1 MSDLVRFQEAESCA
15 VWVLG
20 TEPECSAGPAR
31 PPAAQPL
38 VFFSALLMPVFGC
51 QLAYIEIN

>member
-1 MSDLVRFQEAESCA
+1 MRLQEAASCA

-20 TEPECSAGPAR
+20 TKPECSAGPAR
-31 PPAAQPL
+31 PPAAQLL
-38 VFFSALLMPVFGC
+38 VFFSALLMTVLGC